1 MPLTDYNKTKK
12 LEVTSQND
20 SGATVNKAQ
29 PVILEGPG
37 TKLDDLESGSSEL
50 DWESNSNVTIDTNS
64 EINGSNSL
72 KLTSSSGFTS
82 VSRDFINKFNE
93 DGDKF
98 EVAIKIDNQSSFT
111 GDSVYFE
118 LKDNSGNAIVRII
131 FNDAGNIEEFFS
143 GTNLLSSWSANT
155 IYNITAT
162 FDFTNNQVDIDINGT
177 TTSNINFSTNEIT
190 SLEFNNDTD
199 NSGVTR
205 NLFWDDYSFKRE
217 AAESDTGT
225 GDIVVDFANIAG
237 PEDIAVYDQ
246 NGNLLDY
253 EIEDLDTTAETAVL
267 WCYNSWTRDDSVQ
280 AQIAYGDNSA
290 NEDRS
295 VDGTGSNPYDNLPTN
310 EHTHHLV
317 KTSLDL
323 LDSTSNNNNI
333 TSNNEATLG
342 VTGQFS
348 NAVSGDGTYDIL
360 SDGVPMPDITSGNW
374 VMSAW
379 IKADNPTGSSPQ
391 RIFVWWGGNTT
402 FASIQLNSSG
412 NGELEAGI
420 RDSQSGNFKQLSSG
434 FSPSADTWYHYAFE
448 VDVDNGEIRH
458 WIDGNLENTQTNTE
472 LSNNWNF
479 TGDSSTLTVLSQDG
493 NNNNFAGDVD
503 EIRGYSGGKGTDYW
517 SAEFDASPKG
527 GQVFFSQQ
535 AAETTVTT
543 ETKTFSTDIS
553 VEDRDVTEQLS
564 TDIIVE
570 NQNVPETFT
579 QDVNVQATDQ
589 EQNFDTSVTVQDEN
603 VEKTFTQDAT
613 VLDRDAEKTLSTDV
627 SLQLQDQTATFDQD
641 LIISVGNIKTFE
653 QTVVL
658 KQFNAEKQFSQDI
671 IIEDQIAETFT
682 QDVAVAEKDLTATFD
697 TGLVVADLNN
707 EKQHSQ
713 DVYVSDRL
721 EKTFTNDVRIA
732 SQPAPDV
739 SNPLTVKVLNSTQ
752 TYTKVLNP
760 QNTHVKV
767 LEDNE

>member
-253 EIEDLDTTAETAVL
+253 EIESLDTTAETATL
-267 WCYNSWTRDDSVQ
+267 WCYNSWTRDDTVQ
-280 AQIAYGDNSA
+280 MQIAYGDNSA

-295 VDGTGSNPYDNLPTN
+295 QAGTGGNAWNNTGQNAELVYHLN
-310 EHTHHLV
+310 E
-317 KTSLDL
+317 TSGQAIDSSPNGFDS
-323 LDSTSNNNNI
+323 DSTTGTTFDTEGEFDGARVFDGNDDVVEKSNNTTLQNLTGNFTVVSWVKVDADTSAIQNPPLARADSNNNVWAIRLDDENNFYGTQLLLDDGNI
-333 TSNNEATLG
+333 QTISTNRSFPKGEFHQVAATH
-342 VTGQFS
+342 
-348 NAVSGDGTYDIL
+348 N
-360 SDGVPMPDITSGNW
+360 TSGNP
-374 VMSAW
+374 VLYFNNDSF
-379 IKADNPTGSSPQ
+379 TGSTNGSLADRSVPLTIGE
-391 RIFVWWGGNTT
+391 RRSAPRFLDGG
-402 FASIQLNSSG
+402 
-412 NGELEAGI
+412 
-420 RDSQSGNFKQLSSG
+420 
-434 FSPSADTWYHYAFE
+434 
-448 VDVDNGEIRH
+448 
-458 WIDGNLENTQTNTE
+458 
-472 LSNNWNF
+472 
-479 TGDSSTLTVLSQDG
+479 
-493 NNNNFAGDVD
+493 VD
-503 EIRGYSGGKGTDYW
+503 EIRLYSDEKTSEWIQADY
-517 SAEFDASPKG
+517 DASPKA

-589 EQNFDTSVTVQDEN
+589 EQTLDTSVTVQDEN

-613 VLDRDAEKTLSTDV
+613 VLDRDAEETLSSDV

-641 LIISVGNIKTFE
+641 LILSVGNIKTFE

-658 KQFNAEKQFSQDI
+658 KQFNAEKQFSQDV